1 MAENKSYITL
11 TDANFQQEVLQSTTP
26 VVVDFWAPWCG
37 PCHAVGPVIEQLAD
51 EFKGQVKVGKLNVDD
66 SPQTAQMFAVRSIP
80 TILFFNDGKVVDGV
94 VGALP
99 KPALAA
105 KMTALAPVA

>member
-1 MAENKSYITL
+1 
-11 TDANFQQEVLQSTTP
+11 
-26 VVVDFWAPWCG
+26 
-37 PCHAVGPVIEQLAD
+37 
-51 EFKGQVKVGKLNVDD
+51 
-66 SPQTAQMFAVRSIP
+66 MFAVRSIP
-80 TILFFNDGKVVDGV
+80 TILSSMTQVVDGV